1 MANHMLNGLTVNV
14 RYDDSKLQ
22 KEKVLW
28 VSPTLTRLCWETRRT
43 NRVRFIPVQS
53 IDVGRGFKFEG

>member
-1 MANHMLNGLTVNV
+1 MNHLLNGVTVSV
-14 RYDDSKLQ
+14 RYDESKAL

-28 VSPTLTRLCWETRRT
+28 GSPTLTRLCWETRRT

-53 IDVGRGFKFEG
+53 IDVRRGFKSEG

>member
-1 MANHMLNGLTVNV
+1 MNHLLNGVTVSV
-14 RYDDSKLQ
+14 RYDESKAL

-28 VSPTLTRLCWETRRT
+28 VSPTLTRLCWEPRRT

-53 IDVGRGFKFEG
+53 IDVRHGFKSEG